1 LQLDNQLYQLLYKN
15 NCVILPG
22 FGGFISNAKSAEIH
36 AAQGYIKQPHKSF
49 SFNKNLITNDGLVY
63 NFIAQKLDITYNKA
77 EEICREFIQNII
89 YKLYQG
95 ESVVFFNIGKL
106 YLDVEKNIQFFPSQ
120 NENFALSAFGLK
132 DIALHPIHYL
142 QKVEEPAIIDAA
154 ISEEETAT
162 ILHLE
167 QETIVV
173 SDLSDI
179 EEEVQQIEQA
189 KLNSGV
195 KFKFRQL
202 AATIMLMSAFAAG
215 FIFLINQPS
224 ASHFAQQSSIIETAR
239 SLFFK
244 QAPVQTTEKNMPAEE
259 KNIPVPSQVAVAPE
273 IESAPENISTAT
285 NNGTV
290 QEMPATNEG
299 VNQSAN
305 LINAS
310 VNTAPA
316 IDKKASA
323 VTATEDAKKIESI
336 PAKTAIPAAQQGN
349 GVSLVFGSFKSEAN
363 ATTLLHKLKKQGINA
378 EIISNENGFK
388 RVILRTDNNQAEMI
402 KSTHPGS
409 WIL

>member
-1 LQLDNQLYQLLYKN
+1 MQLDNQLYQLLYKN

-120 NENFALSAFGLK
+120 NENFALSSFGLK
-132 DIALHPIHYL
+132 DITIHPINYL

-154 ISEEETAT
+154 IAEEETAT

-173 SDLSDI
+173 SDLSDT

-215 FIFLINQPS
+215 FIFLINQPN
-224 ASHFAQQSSIIETAR
+224 ASHFAQQSSIVETAR

-259 KNIPVPSQVAVAPE
+259 KNIPTPPQINEAPAVESTQEEVATAPSGE
-273 IESAPENISTAT
+273 I
-285 NNGTV
+285 V
-290 QEMPATNEG
+290 QEIPNTIEGISKNATISN
-299 VNQSAN
+299 SS
-305 LINAS
+305 I
-310 VNTAPA
+310 NTAPA
-316 IDKKASA
+316 TDKKTSSTL
-323 VTATEDAKKIESI
+323 VVENAKKVEST
-336 PAKTAIPAAQQGN
+336 PAKTASPAAQEGTP
-349 GVSLVFGSFKSEAN
+349 VSLVFGSFKSEAN
-363 ATTLLHKLKKQGINA
+363 ASTLLNTLKKQGINA

-388 RVILRTDNNQAEMI
+388 RVIFRTNNNQAETI
-402 KSTHPGS
+402 KATHPGS